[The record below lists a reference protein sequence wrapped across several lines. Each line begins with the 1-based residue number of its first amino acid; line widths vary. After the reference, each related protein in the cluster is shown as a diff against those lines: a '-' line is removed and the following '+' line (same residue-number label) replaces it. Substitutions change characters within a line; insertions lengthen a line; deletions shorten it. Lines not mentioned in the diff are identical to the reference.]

1 MSAHPPLELVYEPDP
16 AVWLV
21 GPTPPHRPYEEWL
34 TGAVEVMVTGFEASS
49 DEARSY
55 IHRVLERF
63 GTDDSLQLS
72 ERMLRWRTITEI
84 PLPFWFGMVPRDEVP
99 PEDVEFFLSAD
110 NEPLVEPAM
119 VDDVEARAG
128 VSLRRGLAYSSAADG
143 ITVSVRYV
151 LDDGHPD
158 VVVLGYAA
166 ADVPGR
172 LITAF
177 DDLEGLLR
185 GVAVRGRLIGAGRG

>member
-1 MSAHPPLELVYEPDP
+1 MSVVPLELCYDPDP

-34 TGAVEVMVTGFEASS
+34 PGAVEVTSEGFEAKSE
-49 DEARSY
+49 EARSY
-55 IHRVLERF
+55 ILAVLERF
-63 GTDDSLQLS
+63 GTDESMQLS
-72 ERMLRWRTITEI
+72 EKMLRWRTITEV

-99 PEDVEFFLSAD
+99 PEDVEFFLAAE

-128 VSLRRGLAYSSAADG
+128 ASLRRGLAYSTHPDG

-158 VVVLGYAA
+158 VMVLGYTA
-166 ADVPGR
+166 ADAPGR
-172 LITAF
+172 LIAAF
-177 DDLEGLLR
+177 DDMEELLR
-185 GVAVRGRLIGAGRG
+185 TVEVKGRLVGAGRE

>member
-1 MSAHPPLELVYEPDP
+1 MSVVPLELCYDPDP

-34 TGAVEVMVTGFEASS
+34 PGAVEVTSEGFEAKSE
-49 DEARSY
+49 EARSY
-55 IHRVLERF
+55 IRAVLERF
-63 GTDDSLQLS
+63 GTDESMQLS
-72 ERMLRWRTITEI
+72 EKMLRWRTITEV

-99 PEDVEFFLSAD
+99 PEDVEFFLAAE

-128 VSLRRGLAYSSAADG
+128 ASLRRGLAYSTHPDG

-158 VVVLGYAA
+158 VVVLGYTA
-166 ADVPGR
+166 ADAPGR
-172 LITAF
+172 LIAAF
-177 DDLEGLLR
+177 DDMEELLR
-185 GVAVRGRLIGAGRG
+185 TVEVKGRLVGAGRE